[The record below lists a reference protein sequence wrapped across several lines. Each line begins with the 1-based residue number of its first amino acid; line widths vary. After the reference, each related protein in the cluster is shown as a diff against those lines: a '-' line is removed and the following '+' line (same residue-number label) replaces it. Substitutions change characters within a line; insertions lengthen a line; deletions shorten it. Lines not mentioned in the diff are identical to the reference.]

1 MARQTIF
8 EPDVSI
14 GDLLVLA
21 RLSALYWDTGR
32 TNPGAALSEEAKV
45 SATRIRNT
53 MIRIA
58 HAVGPV
64 EIEGKSRRTQI
75 PSARGRNVGA
85 AGVIAE
91 AILTIAADDE
101 TDQDALRF
109 KLNHFLKELERQYNS
124 GEFKTTSGPTRF

>member
-1 MARQTIF
+1 MARQTIY

-21 RLSALYWDTGR
+21 RLSALYWDAGKA
-32 TNPGAALSEEAKV
+32 NPGTALSEESKV

-53 MIRIA
+53 MMRIV

-91 AILTIAADDE
+91 AILTIATDDE
-101 TDQDALRF
+101 TDQEALRMR
-109 KLNHFLKELERQYNS
+109 LNHLLMELERQYS
-124 GEFKTTSGPTRF
+124 EGAFKTLAGPTRF

>member
-1 MARQTIF
+1 MAKETIF

-21 RLSALYWDTGR
+21 RLSALYWDAGQA
-32 TNPGAALSEEAKV
+32 NPGAVMSHEAKA
-45 SATRIRNT
+45 SATRIRNA

-58 HAVGPV
+58 RAVGPV
-64 EIEGKSRRTQI
+64 EIEGKFRRTQI

-91 AILTIAADDE
+91 AILTIATDDE
-101 TDQDALRF
+101 TDQEALRMR
-109 KLNHFLKELERQYNS
+109 LNHLLMELERQYS
-124 GEFKTTSGPTRF
+124 EGAFKTLAGPTRF

>member
-1 MARQTIF
+1 MAGQTIF
-8 EPDVSI
+8 EPGVSI

-21 RLSALYWDTGR
+21 RLSVLYWDAGQA
-32 TNPGAALSEEAKV
+32 NPGTALSAESKV
-45 SATRIRNT
+45 SATRIRNA
-53 MIRIA
+53 MMRIG

-91 AILTIAADDE
+91 AILAIATDDE

-109 KLNHFLKELERQYNS
+109 KLNHVLRELERQYS
-124 GEFKTTSGPTRF
+124 EGEFKTSSGPRRF